1 MPDYGRDV
9 TFGYFLIPNA
19 ADPLLDTARE
29 IEARGLDW
37 IGIQDHPYQRRFVD
51 TWTLLGAIAAVTT
64 RVGMFPDVANLPL
77 RPPAVMAKAA
87 ASLDVLSGGRFEL
100 ALGAGGFWD
109 AIEAYGGPR
118 RQPGDALAALEEAIQ
133 VIRLMWSGE
142 RNLRFTGEHYRLA
155 GAHRAGTGPPD
166 RYLAGR
172 VRPRAL
178 RLLGRLADGWV
189 PSLRGE
195 ITRLS
200 EGSARL
206 DDAAAGAGR
215 DPAEIRRVV
224 NVNGQITDGTR
235 LGLLRGPV
243 DQWVDELTDLAV
255 GYGFDTFMFWEKART
270 SFLASPR
277 RSCRPSELRWPRSA
291 AGPKLRNARPAQVL
305 DGVAVLAAS
314 SAANSPRHIGHRV
327 QEDRAG
333 GEPSSPPVSP
343 VLGSG
348 TPAGWGGSLVSSRP

>member
-1 MPDYGRDV
+1 VTVPDYGRDL

-51 TWTLLGAIAAVTT
+51 TWVLLGAIAAVTS
-64 RVGMFPDVANLPL
+64 RVGFFPDVANLPL
-77 RPPAVMAKAA
+77 RPPAVMGKAA

-118 RQPGDALAALEEAIQ
+118 REPRDALAALEEAIQ
-133 VIRLMWSGE
+133 VIRLVWSGE
-142 RNLRFTGEHYRLA
+142 RNLRFNGAHYRLA
-155 GAHRAGTGPPD
+155 GAHSGPVPVHPIGIWLGV
-166 RYLAGR
+166 YG
-172 VRPRAL
+172 PRAL
-178 RLLGRLADGWV
+178 RLAGRVADGWV
-189 PSLRGE
+189 PSLTGE
-195 ITRLS
+195 ISRLS

-206 DDAAAGAGR
+206 DHAAVQAGR

-224 NVNGQITDGTR
+224 NVNGQITDGAS

-255 GYGFDTFMFWEKART
+255 EYGFDTFVFWGEGEDQ
-270 SFLASPR
+270 LPR
-277 RSCRPSELRWPRSA
+277 FAEEVAPAVRSQVA
-291 AGPKLRNARPAQVL
+291 A
-305 DGVAVLAAS
+305 
-314 SAANSPRHIGHRV
+314 
-327 QEDRAG
+327 ERA
-333 GEPSSPPVSP
+333 
-343 VLGSG
+343 
-348 TPAGWGGSLVSSRP
+348 TP

>member
-1 MPDYGRDV
+1 VTVPDYGRDV

-51 TWTLLGAIAAVTT
+51 TWTLLGAIAAVTG
-64 RVGMFPDVANLPL
+64 RVGFFPDVANLPL

-118 RQPGDALAALEEAIQ
+118 REPRDALAALEEAIQ

-142 RNLRFTGEHYRLA
+142 RNLRFAGEHYRLA
-155 GAHRAGTGPPD
+155 GAHSGPIPVHPIGIWLGV
-166 RYLAGR
+166 YG
-172 VRPRAL
+172 PRAL
-178 RLLGRLADGWV
+178 RLAGRLADGWV
-189 PSLRGE
+189 PSLRGDL
-195 ITRLS
+195 TLLS

-206 DDAAAGAGR
+206 DDAAVQAGR

-224 NVNGQITDGTR
+224 NVNGQITDSAR
-235 LGLLRGPV
+235 FGLLRGPV

-255 GYGFDTFMFWEKART
+255 GYGTDTFMFWGEGEDQ
-270 SFLASPR
+270 LPR
-277 RSCRPSELRWPRSA
+277 FAEEVVPAVR
-291 AGPKLRNARPAQVL
+291 AQVAAER
-305 DGVAVLAAS
+305 DGS
-314 SAANSPRHIGHRV
+314 
-327 QEDRAG
+327 
-333 GEPSSPPVSP
+333 
-343 VLGSG
+343 
-348 TPAGWGGSLVSSRP
+348 